1 VTGLA
6 VLATGPLATIQDLG
20 RPGLAAMGVGLSGAA
35 DRPALRLANR
45 LVGNPEGAAVIE
57 ATVGGL
63 AVRALRPLQ
72 VAVTGAPCPVR
83 VGGRLESVNTMLR
96 LPAGTILRLGVP
108 DRGVRSYLAVRGG
121 IDVAPVLG
129 SRATDT
135 LAGIGP
141 PRLRAGDEL
150 TVGPHPPGWPAV
162 DVAPVSGP
170 ATGDLELSL
179 VPGPRDDWFH
189 PSAMTRLLTEPH
201 VVTDDADRVGMRLDG
216 PHLPRARD
224 GELLSEGTVPGSLQV
239 PPSGRLT
246 LFLADHPVT
255 GGYPVIAVVRSADVP
270 RAAQARPGQVIRF
283 RRLRGS

>member
-1 VTGLA
+1 VSLT

-20 RPGLAAMGVGLSGAA
+20 RPGLAAMGVGRSGAA

-45 LVGNPEGAAVIE
+45 LVGNSEGAAVLE
-57 ATVGGL
+57 ATLGGL
-63 AVRALRPLQ
+63 AVRALRTVH
-72 VAVTGAPCPVR
+72 VAVTGAPCPVL
-83 VGGRLESVNTMLR
+83 VGGRLEAVNTMLR
-96 LPAGTILRLGVP
+96 VPVGTVVRLGAP

-135 LAGIGP
+135 LSGIGP
-141 PRLRAGDEL
+141 PPLAAGDEL
-150 TVGPHPPGWPAV
+150 SVGPHPPGWPAV
-162 DVAPVSGP
+162 DVAPVPGP
-170 ATGDLELSL
+170 TGGELVL
-179 VPGPRDDWFH
+179 TLDPGPRDDWFH
-189 PSAMTRLLTEPH
+189 PCAMTRLLAEAYT
-201 VVTDDADRVGMRLDG
+201 VTSDADRVGMRLDG

-224 GELLSEGTVPGSLQV
+224 GELLSEGTVTGSLQV
-239 PPSGRLT
+239 PPGGRPT

-283 RRLRGS
+283 RRAPF